1 MVLSPTQVEDFHKN
15 GILVVEDFL
24 EQKDVQAMKKEILDL
39 VDEMD
44 PNEHRGVFST
54 TSHNQ
59 VWLFYLENN
68 IMSGLHVIII
78 LIG

>member
-1 MVLSPTQVEDFHKN
+1 MVLSRTQVENFHKN

-24 EQKDVQAMKKEILDL
+24 EQIDVQAMKKEILEL
-39 VDEMD
+39 VDKMD

-59 VWLFYLENN
+59 VRFFRHWSKKNFFFTR
-68 IMSGLHVIII
+68 MK
-78 LIG
+78 

>member
-1 MVLSPTQVEDFHKN
+1 MVLSPAQVEEFHKN

-24 EQKDVQAMKKEILDL
+24 EQIDVHAMKKEILEL
-39 VDEMD
+39 VDKMD

-59 VWLFYLENN
+59 VRFFRHFVEKK
-68 IMSGLHVIII
+68 IFFTRMK
-78 LIG
+78 